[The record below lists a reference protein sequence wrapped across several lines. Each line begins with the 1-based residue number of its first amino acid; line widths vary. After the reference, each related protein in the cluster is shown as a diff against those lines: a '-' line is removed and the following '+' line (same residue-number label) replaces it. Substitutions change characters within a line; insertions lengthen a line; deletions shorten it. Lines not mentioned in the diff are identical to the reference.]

1 MATVILVRHGRT
13 PANAGGVLAGW
24 TPGIS
29 LDDVG
34 RTQAAAVGARLL
46 PVPLAAV
53 VTSPLERTR
62 ETSEHLLAGRDPLP
76 ALHVDERVGE
86 CRYGDWTNRE
96 LKTLAKEPLWK
107 VVQSHPSA
115 AVFPGPEGE
124 GLADMSARAVAAV
137 RDWNARLTA
146 EHGPDVTYAV
156 VSHGDVIK
164 AIVADALGMHLDSF
178 QRIAIDPC
186 SVTVVRYTDLRP
198 FVLRQN
204 DTGGDVAGLVPPK
217 KKPGRRS
224 KAASSDAVV
233 GGGSGASPH

>member
-13 PANAGGVLAGW
+13 PANASGVLAGW
-24 TPGIS
+24 TPGIA
-29 LDDVG
+29 LDEVG

-62 ETSEHLLAGRDPLP
+62 ETADHLLAGRDPLP
-76 ALHVDERVGE
+76 PLHVDERVGE

-115 AVFPGPEGE
+115 AVFPGPDGE
-124 GLADMSARAVAAV
+124 GLADMSARAVGAV
-137 RDWNARLTA
+137 RDWNARLAA

-164 AIVADALGMHLDSF
+164 AIVADALGMHLDAF

-204 DTGGDVAGLVPPK
+204 DTGGDVAGLVPPA
-217 KKPGRRS
+217 KKPGRGRRR
-224 KAASSDAVV
+224 ASSDAVV
-233 GGGSGASPH
+233 GGGAGPSR

>member
-13 PANAGGVLAGW
+13 PANASGVLAGW
-24 TPGIS
+24 TPGIA
-29 LDDVG
+29 LDEVG

-62 ETSEHLLAGRDPLP
+62 ETADHLLAGRDPVP
-76 ALHVDERVGE
+76 PLHVDERVGE

-115 AVFPGPEGE
+115 AVFPGPDGE

-137 RDWNARLTA
+137 RGGTRRCPPSTA
-146 EHGPDVTYAV
+146 PTSRTPSSRTAT
-156 VSHGDVIK
+156 S
-164 AIVADALGMHLDSF
+164 S
-178 QRIAIDPC
+178 
-186 SVTVVRYTDLRP
+186 
-198 FVLRQN
+198 
-204 DTGGDVAGLVPPK
+204 
-217 KKPGRRS
+217 RRS
-224 KAASSDAVV
+224 WPTRSACTSTRSS
-233 GGGSGASPH
+233 GSPSTRAR